1 MWHTYVFNTELVE
14 EPYDAHGDIG
24 YRDVYYDNR
33 IKVNIDIDNNI
44 DFESGI
50 IGYGFN
56 TDDIKDYET
65 LLVFLYEHYDEIE
78 EDDYDNSSFT
88 RKECIDE
95 LIDIC
100 KEKIKLEEPTKE
112 KDFERALRQIQY
124 LTSQE
129 TCYMYEGKTN
139 FRAICYNIANEI
151 LRKYES
157 N

>member
-33 IKVNIDIDNNI
+33 IKVNIDTDNNV

-50 IGYGFN
+50 IGRGFN
-56 TDDIKDYET
+56 TDNIKDYET
-65 LLVFLYEHYDEIE
+65 LLIFLYDHYDEIE
-78 EDDYDNSSFT
+78 EEEFASSFE
-88 RKECIDE
+88 RHNCIDE
-95 LIDIC
+95 LINIC
-100 KEKIKLEEPTKE
+100 KEKIKLEKPTKE
-112 KDFERALRQIQY
+112 KDFEHALRQIRY
-124 LTSQE
+124 LTSQK
-129 TCYMYEGKTN
+129 TCYMCDDDVN
-139 FRAICYNIANEI
+139 FKMICYNIADEI